1 MNLPAI
7 PTKDGY
13 VFDGWD

>member
-7 PTKDGY
+7 ES
-13 VFDGWD
+13 